1 MQKVIVSV
9 VVVCAV
15 AVACAA
21 RQPYDRYQSIV
32 DRQMFGPLPPGFDPT
47 KSPAEVAKSSS
58 SAAAE
63 KELTKEQEKIK
74 SSIHFSMINVTPEG
88 TTAIGFTDNS
98 DPKAPVNYY
107 LKVGE
112 KRNGWEVKEADA
124 EAATM
129 TIAKGDVEVSLSL
142 GGDSSK
148 DGGAK
153 GASPAA
159 AAPAARGGGFGAH
172 RGLLGSGGFG
182 NTLRGRRMQRQQ
194 EAAAQQAAEAE
205 RAKQQAE
212 EREARKA
219 ERRAK
224 EKVYRAEHKAEI
236 SARMKAWRAANADKV
251 HEYNRRRDIRE
262 KVFNEVQ
269 GMTLDDVVAYQQQN
283 IKGRTY
289 STCVLGNEAELDM
302 DSLANWGTIVRLTTE
317 QIFGY

>member
-15 AVACAA
+15 AVAWAA

-58 SAAAE
+58 SSAAE

-129 TIAKGDVEVSLSL
+129 TIAKGDIEVSLSL

-153 GASPAA
+153 GAAPAA
-159 AAPAARGGGFGAH
+159 AAPAARGGGFGAR

-194 EAAAQQAAEAE
+194 EAAAQQAAAE
-205 RAKQQAE
+205 EKAKQQAE
-212 EREARKA
+212 ERRAEEDERRREQQAEREEQRKQLLQIQEELRKA
-219 ERRAK
+219 REERQNRAK
-224 EKVYRAEHKAEI
+224 EQSAENSE
-236 SARMKAWRAANADKV
+236 
-251 HEYNRRRDIRE
+251 
-262 KVFNEVQ
+262 
-269 GMTLDDVVAYQQQN
+269 
-283 IKGRTY
+283 
-289 STCVLGNEAELDM
+289 STEG
-302 DSLANWGTIVRLTTE
+302 
-317 QIFGY
+317 

>member
-1 MQKVIVSV
+1 MRFFWYNTQLMQKVIVSV

-15 AVACAA
+15 AVAWAA
-21 RQPYDRYQSIV
+21 RQPYERYQSIV

-58 SAAAE
+58 SSAAE

-112 KRNGWEVKEADA
+112 KRNGWEVKEADP

-148 DGGAK
+148 GGGAK
-153 GASPAA
+153 NADSATTG
-159 AAPAARGGGFGAH
+159 RGGSGRR
-172 RGLLGSGGFG
+172 RGLLGAGGFG
-182 NTLRGRRMQRQQ
+182 NTMRARRMQRQQ
-194 EAAAQQAAEAE
+194 EAAAQQAAADE

-212 EREARKA
+212 EREARRAEEEESRREQQQA
-219 ERRAK
+219 EREEQRKQLLQIQEELRKVREEKNRAK
-224 EKVYRAEHKAEI
+224 EQQPAEE
-236 SARMKAWRAANADKV
+236 
-251 HEYNRRRDIRE
+251 
-262 KVFNEVQ
+262 
-269 GMTLDDVVAYQQQN
+269 
-283 IKGRTY
+283 
-289 STCVLGNEAELDM
+289 
-302 DSLANWGTIVRLTTE
+302 TE
-317 QIFGY
+317 G